1 MDFDAIVQAFAQ
13 FLRQQQGM
21 GQPFQGLGG
30 MQPQQEAPEATMA
43 ETAATP
49 SMLAQTFGMQ
59 APRGG
64 LFGNIGEMIAP
75 LARTG
80 IDSIRSQPPV
90 KQPQQPGP
98 VFQSI
103 RSQTPVKQLQQGLSR
118 PLGSLGGAIS
128 GALGGGSAVSV
139 ARRDPNQPITNVRRP
154 PPRGTFAGAVRG
166 IASLGN
172 RQPGTSMFPQG
183 QGPTDEQLRGVARRL
198 TRIF

>member
-1 MDFDAIVQAFAQ
+1 MDFDTIVKAFAE

-21 GQPFQGLGG
+21 GQPFQGLDV
-30 MQPQQEAPEATMA
+30 PQQEAPEATMA

-75 LARTG
+75 LARPG

-98 VFQSI
+98 VFQTANRPINSI
-103 RSQTPVKQLQQGLSR
+103 RSQPPVKQPQPR
-118 PLGSLGGAIS
+118 
-128 GALGGGSAVSV
+128 
-139 ARRDPNQPITNVRRP
+139 QPITNIRTP
-154 PPRGTFAGAVRG
+154 AGGGIFSGAVRG
-166 IASLGN
+166 IN
-172 RQPGTSMFPQG
+172 RQPGQSMFPQG
-183 QGPTDEQLRGVARRL
+183 QGPTDEQLRGMARRL

>member
-1 MDFDAIVQAFAQ
+1 MDFDTIVKAFAE

-21 GQPFQGLGG
+21 GQPFQGLDV
-30 MQPQQEAPEATMA
+30 PQQEAPEATMA

-75 LARTG
+75 LARPG

-103 RSQTPVKQLQQGLSR
+103 RSQPPVKQPMPGR
-118 PLGSLGGAIS
+118 PMGAFAGGMTSSTAQ
-128 GALGGGSAVSV
+128 
-139 ARRDPNQPITNVRRP
+139 PQQPITNIRTP
-154 PPRGTFAGAVRG
+154 AGGGMFRGLPVRG
-166 IASLGN
+166 MAS
-172 RQPGTSMFPQG
+172 
-183 QGPTDEQLRGVARRL
+183 RL

>member
-1 MDFDAIVQAFAQ
+1 MDFDTIVKAFAE

-21 GQPFQGLGG
+21 GQPFQGLDV
-30 MQPQQEAPEATMA
+30 PQQEAPEATMA

-75 LARTG
+75 LARPG
-80 IDSIRSQPPV
+80 IDSIRSQPPQKQPMPQQSGPVFQAGSRPINSIRSQPPV
-90 KQPQQPGP
+90 KQPMP
-98 VFQSI
+98 
-103 RSQTPVKQLQQGLSR
+103 SR
-118 PLGSLGGAIS
+118 PMGAFAGGMTSSTAQ
-128 GALGGGSAVSV
+128 
-139 ARRDPNQPITNVRRP
+139 PQPQQPITNIRTP
-154 PPRGTFAGAVRG
+154 SGGGIFRGVPARG
-166 IASLGN
+166 MGSLGN
-172 RQPGTSMFPQG
+172 RTMFPQG

>member
-1 MDFDAIVQAFAQ
+1 MDFDAIVKAFAE

-21 GQPFQGLGG
+21 AQPFQGLEA
-30 MQPQQEAPEATMA
+30 QPSQQEAPEATMA

-75 LARTG
+75 LARPG

-103 RSQTPVKQLQQGLSR
+103 RSQPPVKQPQPQ
-118 PLGSLGGAIS
+118 
-128 GALGGGSAVSV
+128 
-139 ARRDPNQPITNVRRP
+139 QPITNIRTP
-154 PPRGTFAGAVRG
+154 AGGGIFRGVPVRG

>member
-1 MDFDAIVQAFAQ
+1 MDFDAIVQAFAE

-21 GQPFQGLGG
+21 GQPFQGLEA
-30 MQPQQEAPEATMA
+30 QPSQQEAPEATMA

-75 LARTG
+75 LARPG

-90 KQPQQPGP
+90 KQPMPQQSGP

-103 RSQTPVKQLQQGLSR
+103 RSQPPVKQPLPGR
-118 PLGSLGGAIS
+118 PMGAFAGGMTSSTAQ
-128 GALGGGSAVSV
+128 
-139 ARRDPNQPITNVRRP
+139 PQPQQPITNIRTP
-154 PPRGTFAGAVRG
+154 AVGG
-166 IASLGN
+166 I
-172 RQPGTSMFPQG
+172 F
-183 QGPTDEQLRGVARRL
+183 RGVPRRL